1 MKKHCI
7 HFILLIGGLLYS
19 ECNESDSESSISVD
33 SGNLTTNS
41 GVSINFNTA
50 HIKENI
56 YTLNNVEFN
65 TCDAN
70 SFWKIT
76 AKDAEYDQEGS
87 KLKIKDARV
96 EVFDVPIF
104 WAGNIEIGENENINV
119 PNFGITDSEFDLS
132 YKFITKSDNSKLEIE
147 PIYTNSKFGL
157 SLDYLFSGE
166 KTNSRLQTFLIDDTE
181 SSWVYRLN
189 SKINIT
195 EKLHAYIDYS
205 DFSGTSLIQNY
216 GYKFLNIKRRALDL
230 KQNFGM
236 SLLTNR
242 RLFESGRESFKNL
255 SLPRP
260 ITHEKDFFRY
270 KSLYKFGQ
278 WDAIRESEYSKFR
291 IQNNVVLLRKILP
304 PADGADFPYLVKE
317 EVDRKKRNISLT
329 KTSQIRNGTFNTT
342 IEGYWNEYT
351 THYQN
356 IKDDKQIAS
365 YVIRQMVE
373 LPKSQIKFG
382 YIFSSFND
390 QHDSPLLDSYPKKPS
405 PESNINTNL
414 WIGGDRNANQ
424 RKIFI
429 YKSGQLGLTNYSL
442 STNLYEDYN
451 FDGEGTILNN
461 YFNNKPLFFSLQH
474 PIGNLNIAM
483 KGNYSLERNK
493 FMAADLALSYLG
505 ANSLIS
511 LERKQLLVPSYPLNE
526 LDNYLLK
533 FKRDF
538 SNFSLFGRA
547 QYSIEEQTINE
558 NIFGIE
564 WEQNCFRLRLAFE
577 RARFFPF
584 TIPNYSNGNYL
595 EQIYLTNPAVKN
607 NLTFEFE
614 LVGLTETLKPI
625 ERLIQ
630 NGIFN

>member
-1 MKKHCI
+1 M
-7 HFILLIGGLLYS
+7 
-19 ECNESDSESSISVD
+19 
-33 SGNLTTNS
+33 
-41 GVSINFNTA
+41 
-50 HIKENI
+50 
-56 YTLNNVEFN
+56 
-65 TCDAN
+65 
-70 SFWKIT
+70 
-76 AKDAEYDQEGS
+76 
-87 KLKIKDARV
+87 
-96 EVFDVPIF
+96 PIF

-119 PNFGITDSEFDLS
+119 PNLGITDSEFDLS

-166 KTNSRLQTFLIDDTE
+166 KTNSRLQTFLIDDAD

-236 SLLTNR
+236 SLLINR
-242 RLFESGRESFKNL
+242 RLFETGRESFKNL

-278 WDAIRESEYSKFR
+278 WDAIRETEYSKFR

-317 EVDRKKRNISLT
+317 EVDRQKRNISLT
-329 KTSQIRNGTFNTT
+329 NTSQIRNGTFNTT
-342 IEGYWNEYT
+342 VEGYLNEYT

-390 QHDSPLLDSYPKKPS
+390 QHESPLLDSYPKKPS
-405 PESNINTNL
+405 PESNISTNL

-451 FDGEGTILNN
+451 FDGEGTMLNN
-461 YFNNKPLFFSLQH
+461 YFNNKPLFFSLQR

-538 SNFSLFGRA
+538 SNFSLFGGP

-584 TIPNYSNGNYL
+584 TTPNYSNGNYL
-595 EQIYLTNPAVKN
+595 EQIYLTNPTVKN

>member
-1 MKKHCI
+1 M
-7 HFILLIGGLLYS
+7 IGGLLYS
-19 ECNESDSESSISVD
+19 ECNKSDSESSISVD
-33 SGNLTTNS
+33 SGNLTTDS
-41 GVSINFNTA
+41 GISINFKA
-50 HIKENI
+50 AQIKENI

-65 TCDAN
+65 TCDA
-70 SFWKIT
+70 SSVWKIS
-76 AKDAEYDQEGS
+76 AKDAKYDQEDS
-87 KLKIKDARV
+87 ELKIKDARV

-104 WAGNIEIGENENINV
+104 WAGNIEIGENESINV
-119 PNFGITDSEFDLS
+119 PNLGITDSEFDLS
-132 YKFITKSDNSKLEIE
+132 YKFVTKSDKSKLEIE

-157 SLDYLFSGE
+157 SFDYKFSGE
-166 KTNSRLQTFLIDDTE
+166 GTNSRLQTFLIDDDD

-195 EKLHAYIDYS
+195 EKLHAYVDYS

-230 KQNFGM
+230 KQNFGL
-236 SLLTNR
+236 SLLTNK
-242 RLFESGRESFKNL
+242 RLFETGRESFKNL

-260 ITHEKDFFRY
+260 VTHEKDFFRY

-278 WDAIRESEYSKFR
+278 WDAIRESEYSKFT
-291 IQNNVVLLRKILP
+291 IKHNVVLLKKILP

-317 EVDRKKRNISLT
+317 RVDRKKRNISLT
-329 KTSQIRNGTFNTT
+329 NATQMRSGTLNTT
-342 IEGYWNEYT
+342 VEGYWNEYT
-351 THYQN
+351 THYQSL
-356 IKDDKQIAS
+356 KEDQQYAS

-373 LPKSQIKFG
+373 LPQSQIKFG
-382 YIFSSFND
+382 YIFSSFDN
-390 QHDSPLLDSYPKKPS
+390 QHQNPLLDSYPKKPS
-405 PESNINTNL
+405 PESNISTRL

-429 YKSGQLGLTNYSL
+429 YKSGQLGSTSYSL

-461 YFNNKPLFFSLQH
+461 YFNNKPLYFSLQH
-474 PIGNLNIAM
+474 PIGNLDLAI
-483 KGNYSLERNK
+483 KGNYSFERNE
-493 FMAADLALSYLG
+493 FMAADFVLSYLG
-505 ANSLIS
+505 DNTLVS
-511 LERKQLLVPSYPLNE
+511 LEKKQLLIPSYPLNE

-538 SNFSLFGRA
+538 SNFSLFGRT

-558 NIFGIE
+558 NIFGME
-564 WEQNCFRLRLAFE
+564 WKQNCFKLRLAFE
-577 RARFFPF
+577 RARFFPY
-584 TIPNYSNGNYL
+584 TNPDYSNGNYL
-595 EQIYLTNPAVKN
+595 EQIYLTNPIVKN

>member
-33 SGNLTTNS
+33 SGNLTTAS
-41 GVSINFNTA
+41 GASINFEKA
-50 HIKENI
+50 QIKDNI

-65 TCDAN
+65 TCDA
-70 SFWKIT
+70 SSIWKV
-76 AKDAEYDQEGS
+76 AAEDAEYNQEGS
-87 KLKIKDARV
+87 KLKIKDARI
-96 EVFDVPIF
+96 EVFNVPIF
-104 WAGNIEIGENENINV
+104 WTGNIEIGESESINV
-119 PNFGITDSEFDLS
+119 PNLGITDSEFDLS

-157 SLDYLFSGE
+157 SLDYIFSGE
-166 KTNSRLQTFLIDDTE
+166 KTNSRLQTFLIDDAD

-230 KQNFGM
+230 KQNFGL
-236 SLLTNR
+236 SLLTNK
-242 RLFESGRESFKNL
+242 RLFEIGRESFKNL

-278 WDAIRESEYSKFR
+278 WDAIRESEYSKFK

-304 PADGADFPYLVKE
+304 PADGADFPYLVKQ

-329 KTSQIRNGTFNTT
+329 NAMQTRSGTLNTT

-356 IKDDKQIAS
+356 MKEDQQFAS
-365 YVIRQMVE
+365 YAIKQMVE
-373 LPKSQIKFG
+373 LSQSQVKFG
-382 YIFSSFND
+382 YIFSSFNNQD
-390 QHDSPLLDSYPKKPS
+390 DSPLLDSYPKNPS
-405 PESNINTNL
+405 PESNISTRL
-414 WIGGDRNANQ
+414 WTGGDRNANQ

-429 YKSGQLGLTNYSL
+429 YKSGQLGSTNYSL

-451 FDGEGTILNN
+451 FDGEGITLNN
-461 YFNNKPLFFSLQH
+461 YFNKKPLYFSLQH
-474 PIGNLNIAM
+474 PIKNFDIAI
-483 KGNYSLERNK
+483 KGNYSLERNE
-493 FMAADLALSYLG
+493 FMAADLALSYL
-505 ANSLIS
+505 SSDTLIS

-538 SNFSLFGRA
+538 TKFTVFGRT

-564 WEQNCFRLRLAFE
+564 WEQNCFRVRLAFE

-584 TIPNYSNGNYL
+584 TTPNYSNGNYL
-595 EQIYLTNPAVKN
+595 EQIYLTNPIVKN

>member
-1 MKKHCI
+1 
-7 HFILLIGGLLYS
+7 
-19 ECNESDSESSISVD
+19 
-33 SGNLTTNS
+33 
-41 GVSINFNTA
+41 
-50 HIKENI
+50 
-56 YTLNNVEFN
+56 
-65 TCDAN
+65 
-70 SFWKIT
+70 
-76 AKDAEYDQEGS
+76 
-87 KLKIKDARV
+87 
-96 EVFDVPIF
+96 
-104 WAGNIEIGENENINV
+104 
-119 PNFGITDSEFDLS
+119 
-132 YKFITKSDNSKLEIE
+132 
-147 PIYTNSKFGL
+147 
-157 SLDYLFSGE
+157 
-166 KTNSRLQTFLIDDTE
+166 
-181 SSWVYRLN
+181 
-189 SKINIT
+189 
-195 EKLHAYIDYS
+195 
-205 DFSGTSLIQNY
+205 
-216 GYKFLNIKRRALDL
+216 
-230 KQNFGM
+230 M

-242 RLFESGRESFKNL
+242 RLFETGRESFKNL

-260 ITHEKDFFRY
+260 ITHEIDFFRY

-390 QHDSPLLDSYPKKPS
+390 QHESPLLDSYPKKPS
-405 PESNINTNL
+405 PESNISTNL

-451 FDGEGTILNN
+451 FDGEGTMLNN
-461 YFNNKPLFFSLQH
+461 YFNNKPLFFSLQR

-483 KGNYSLERNK
+483 KGNYSLERNEL
-493 FMAADLALSYLG
+493 MAADLALSYLG

-538 SNFSLFGRA
+538 SNFSLFGRT

-584 TIPNYSNGNYL
+584 TTPNYTNGNYL
-595 EQIYLTNPAVKN
+595 EQIYLTNPTVKN

>member
-1 MKKHCI
+1 M
-7 HFILLIGGLLYS
+7 LYS
-19 ECNESDSESSISVD
+19 ECNKSDSESSISVD
-33 SGNLTTNS
+33 SGNLTTAS
-41 GVSINFNTA
+41 GASINFEKA
-50 HIKENI
+50 QIKDNI

-65 TCDAN
+65 TCDA
-70 SFWKIT
+70 SSIWKV
-76 AKDAEYDQEGS
+76 AAEDAEYNQEGS
-87 KLKIKDARV
+87 KLKIKDARI
-96 EVFDVPIF
+96 EVFNVPIF
-104 WAGNIEIGENENINV
+104 WTGNIEIGESESINV
-119 PNFGITDSEFDLS
+119 PNLGITDSEFDLS

-157 SLDYLFSGE
+157 SLDYIFSGE
-166 KTNSRLQTFLIDDTE
+166 KTNSRLQTFLIDDAD

-230 KQNFGM
+230 KQNFGL
-236 SLLTNR
+236 SLLTNK
-242 RLFESGRESFKNL
+242 RLFEIGRESFKNL

-278 WDAIRESEYSKFR
+278 WDAIRESEYSKFK

-304 PADGADFPYLVKE
+304 PADGADFPYLVKQ

-329 KTSQIRNGTFNTT
+329 NAMQTRSGTLNTT

-356 IKDDKQIAS
+356 MKEDQQFAS
-365 YVIRQMVE
+365 YAIKQMVE
-373 LPKSQIKFG
+373 LSRSQVKFG
-382 YIFSSFND
+382 YIFSSFNNQD
-390 QHDSPLLDSYPKKPS
+390 DSPLLDSYPKNPS
-405 PESNINTNL
+405 PESNISTRL
-414 WIGGDRNANQ
+414 WTGGDRNANQ

-429 YKSGQLGLTNYSL
+429 YKSGQLGSTNYSL

-451 FDGEGTILNN
+451 FDGEGITLNN
-461 YFNNKPLFFSLQH
+461 YFNKKPLYFSLQH
-474 PIGNLNIAM
+474 PIKNFDIAI
-483 KGNYSLERNK
+483 KGNYSLERNE
-493 FMAADLALSYLG
+493 FMAADLALSYL
-505 ANSLIS
+505 SSDTLIS
-511 LERKQLLVPSYPLNE
+511 LERKQLLIPSYPLNE

-538 SNFSLFGRA
+538 TKFTVFGRT

-564 WEQNCFRLRLAFE
+564 WEQNCFRVRLAFE

-584 TIPNYSNGNYL
+584 TTPNYSNGNYL
-595 EQIYLTNPAVKN
+595 EQIYLTNPIVKN

>member
-1 MKKHCI
+1 LKKHCI

-19 ECNESDSESSISVD
+19 ECNKSDSESSISVD
-33 SGNLTTNS
+33 SGNLTTDS
-41 GVSINFNTA
+41 GISINFKA
-50 HIKENI
+50 AQIKENI

-65 TCDAN
+65 TCDA
-70 SFWKIT
+70 SSVWKIS
-76 AKDAEYDQEGS
+76 AKDAKYDQEDS
-87 KLKIKDARV
+87 ELKIKDARV

-104 WAGNIEIGENENINV
+104 WAGNIEIGENESINV
-119 PNFGITDSEFDLS
+119 PNLGITDSEFDLS
-132 YKFITKSDNSKLEIE
+132 YKFVTKSDKSKLEIE

-157 SLDYLFSGE
+157 SFDYKFSGE
-166 KTNSRLQTFLIDDTE
+166 GTNSRLQTFLIDDDD

-195 EKLHAYIDYS
+195 EKLHAYVDYS

-230 KQNFGM
+230 KQNFGL
-236 SLLTNR
+236 SLLTNK
-242 RLFESGRESFKNL
+242 RLFETGRESFKNL

-260 ITHEKDFFRY
+260 VTHEKDFFRY

-278 WDAIRESEYSKFR
+278 WDAIRESEYSKFT
-291 IQNNVVLLRKILP
+291 IKHNVVLLKKILP

-317 EVDRKKRNISLT
+317 RVDRKKRNISLT
-329 KTSQIRNGTFNTT
+329 NATQMRSGTLNTT
-342 IEGYWNEYT
+342 VEGYWNEYT
-351 THYQN
+351 THYQSL
-356 IKDDKQIAS
+356 KEDQQYAS

-373 LPKSQIKFG
+373 LPQSQIKFG
-382 YIFSSFND
+382 YIFSSFDN
-390 QHDSPLLDSYPKKPS
+390 QHQNPLLDSYPKKPS
-405 PESNINTNL
+405 PESNISTRL

-429 YKSGQLGLTNYSL
+429 YKSGQLGSTSYSL

-461 YFNNKPLFFSLQH
+461 YFNNKPLYFSLQH
-474 PIGNLNIAM
+474 PIGNLDLAI
-483 KGNYSLERNK
+483 KGNYSFERNE
-493 FMAADLALSYLG
+493 FMAADFVLSYLG
-505 ANSLIS
+505 DNTLVS
-511 LERKQLLVPSYPLNE
+511 LEKKQLLIPSYPLNE

-538 SNFSLFGRA
+538 SNFSLFGRT

-558 NIFGIE
+558 NIFGME
-564 WEQNCFRLRLAFE
+564 WKQNCFKLRLAFE
-577 RARFFPF
+577 RARFFPY
-584 TIPNYSNGNYL
+584 TNPDYSNGNYL
-595 EQIYLTNPAVKN
+595 EQIYLTNPIVKN

>member
-1 MKKHCI
+1 M
-7 HFILLIGGLLYS
+7 
-19 ECNESDSESSISVD
+19 
-33 SGNLTTNS
+33 
-41 GVSINFNTA
+41 
-50 HIKENI
+50 
-56 YTLNNVEFN
+56 
-65 TCDAN
+65 
-70 SFWKIT
+70 
-76 AKDAEYDQEGS
+76 
-87 KLKIKDARV
+87 
-96 EVFDVPIF
+96 PIF

-119 PNFGITDSEFDLS
+119 PNLGITDSEFDLS

-166 KTNSRLQTFLIDDTE
+166 KTNSRLQTFLIDDAD

-242 RLFESGRESFKNL
+242 RLFETGRESFKNL

-278 WDAIRESEYSKFR
+278 WDAIRESEYSKFK

-304 PADGADFPYLVKE
+304 PADGADFPYLVKQ

-329 KTSQIRNGTFNTT
+329 NAMQTRSGTLNTT

-356 IKDDKQIAS
+356 MKEDQQFAS
-365 YVIRQMVE
+365 YAIKQMVE

-390 QHDSPLLDSYPKKPS
+390 QYESIVRFIPKKPS
-405 PESNINTNL
+405 PESNISTNL

-461 YFNNKPLFFSLQH
+461 YFNKKPLFFSLQH

-538 SNFSLFGRA
+538 SNFSLFGRTNT
-547 QYSIEEQTINE
+547 QLKSKQLMK
-558 NIFGIE
+558 IF
-564 WEQNCFRLRLAFE
+564 
-577 RARFFPF
+577 
-584 TIPNYSNGNYL
+584 L
-595 EQIYLTNPAVKN
+595 E
-607 NLTFEFE
+607 
-614 LVGLTETLKPI
+614 
-625 ERLIQ
+625 
-630 NGIFN
+630 